1 MTPHGVTGRRA
12 IRSRTRREAAAASL
26 AVCAWSF
33 ASCAPRARG
42 ASQQAPVSPREASS
56 ALLATTPSMGPASWS
71 YDVRVGQNVELD
83 VEAAFTGSLSG
94 ALVFD
99 DEAGPFIDGLAV
111 ERGSAFSPFAMT
123 DANWSGGCASPCRV
137 RYRVH
142 LRRAAEKLG
151 DVDDAIVLGGVVF
164 APPSTWLVH
173 PETVPSDGK
182 YRVHV
187 STLAELPFVTALRPA
202 ASSADT
208 YEASFDSFDQSTF
221 TAFGP
226 VTVEPVGSPATAIAV
241 APGSQFSVPAV
252 RAWVEASL
260 GAVTAY
266 FGRPLD
272 DRFTLFFAP
281 GTAPATRGETLGGGG
296 ASILVRIGTGVVPS
310 SVVRDDWVVAHELI
324 HVAFPDLYPNHP
336 WFSEGLASYAEP
348 IARAEQ
354 GIISPEKVWFD
365 LIEGLPQGYP
375 SPTDEGLD
383 QDHSWGRVYWGGAAY
398 FLLADVGIREQTHD
412 DKGLG
417 DAVRAMAASAS
428 VEVHRPFEA
437 TLQEGDRATGTHVLI
452 DLYRR
457 FGQARGAEDFDALFA
472 ALGIRHQSAT
482 VAFDDSSPLASVRR
496 AITAPSA
503 TIGVESRAPSSKNPP
518 PIGARRVPGRGTTKA
533 SRGLAGSSPRE

>member
-1 MTPHGVTGRRA
+1 
-12 IRSRTRREAAAASL
+12 
-26 AVCAWSF
+26 
-33 ASCAPRARG
+33 
-42 ASQQAPVSPREASS
+42 
-56 ALLATTPSMGPASWS
+56 MGPASWS

-83 VEAAFTGSLSG
+83 VEAVFTGSLGG

-99 DEAGPFIDGLAV
+99 DEARPFIDGLAV
-111 ERGSAFSPFAMT
+111 ERGDAFAPFAMT
-123 DANWSGGCASPCRV
+123 DANWSVGCASPCRV
-137 RYRVH
+137 RYHVR
-142 LRRAAEKLG
+142 LRKAADELG

-164 APPSTWLVH
+164 APPSTWLLR
-173 PETVPSDGK
+173 PERVPEDGK

-187 STLAELPFVTALRPA
+187 STPADLPFTTALRPA
-202 ASSADT
+202 PSIADT

-226 VTVEPVGSPATAIAV
+226 VVVQSVGSSGTVLAI
-241 APGSQFSVPAV
+241 APGSQFSVPALL
-252 RAWVEASL
+252 RWVEASL
-260 GAVTAY
+260 NAVTAY

-281 GTAPATRGETLGGGG
+281 GTSTATRGETLGGGG
-296 ASILVRIGTGVVPS
+296 ASILVRIGTNVTPS
-310 SVVRDDWVVAHELI
+310 TVVRDDWVVAHELI

-336 WFSEGLASYAEP
+336 WFNEGLASYVEP

-354 GIISPEKVWFD
+354 GIITAEKVWSD

-375 SPTDEGLD
+375 SPTDGGLD
-383 QDHSWGRVYWGGAAY
+383 QDDTWGRVYWGGSAY
-398 FLLADVGIREQTHD
+398 FLLADVGIREQTHGA
-412 DKGLG
+412 KGLG

-437 TLQEGDRATGTHVLI
+437 TLEEGDRATGTHVLI

-472 ALGIRHQSAT
+472 TLGIRHQVGP
-482 VAFDDSSPLASVRR
+482 VAVRFDDSSPLASVRR
-496 AITAPSA
+496 AITAPLPTS
-503 TIGVESRAPSSKNPP
+503 GVDSRASSSKNPP
-518 PIGARRVPGRGTTKA
+518 SIGARRVPGKGTTKA